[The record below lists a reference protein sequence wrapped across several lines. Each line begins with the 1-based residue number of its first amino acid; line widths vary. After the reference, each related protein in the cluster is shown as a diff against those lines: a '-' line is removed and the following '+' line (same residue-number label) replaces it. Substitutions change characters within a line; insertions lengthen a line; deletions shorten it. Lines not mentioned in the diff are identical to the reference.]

1 VHRRW
6 VQRRW
11 VQRRWVQNC
20 LNYGNTNWVM
30 HYTAV
35 SSTIR
40 LMNIKS
46 VYKFD
51 YKIRGKYGVSSDP
64 RFGQGVRRLV
74 AAFNIPLYLP
84 KDLPTLTIP
93 VSVSISICKYPRYKP
108 FPSVLSLQRC
118 RSQGYDMCRCIKG
131 FK

>member
-1 VHRRW
+1 
-6 VQRRW
+6 
-11 VQRRWVQNC
+11 
-20 LNYGNTNWVM
+20 
-30 HYTAV
+30 
-35 SSTIR
+35 
-40 LMNIKS
+40 MNIKS

-93 VSVSISICKYPRYKP
+93 VSVSICKYPRYKP
-108 FPSVLSLQRC
+108 SLPSFPF
-118 RSQGYDMCRCIKG
+118 KG
-131 FK
+131 VALKVMICAGA